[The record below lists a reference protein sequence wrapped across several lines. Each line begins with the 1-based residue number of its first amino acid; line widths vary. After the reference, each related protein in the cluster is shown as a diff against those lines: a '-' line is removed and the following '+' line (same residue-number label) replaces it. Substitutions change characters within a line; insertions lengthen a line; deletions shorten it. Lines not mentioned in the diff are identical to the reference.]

1 VLESNS
7 PMDPGIASDI
17 RGSLERVHA
26 LISDACRRA
35 GRSPAEVLLVAVS
48 KTVAADR
55 VQQAIDAGVAAL
67 GENRVQEA
75 KDKIEALGH
84 PVPWHLIGHLQTNKA
99 RDAARLFDWIHSL
112 DRLDLAKELD
122 RRARAAGRTLNVLIE
137 VNLGDEPQKGGA
149 RPDDVKPLLDALAG
163 LNALSVRG
171 LMAIP
176 PAATDAEATRPYFRR
191 LREMRDAAG
200 LEHLSMGMSADFEVA
215 IEEGATMVRVGTAIF
230 GARPPRVGA

>member
-1 VLESNS
+1 
-7 PMDPGIASDI
+7 MDPGIASDI
-17 RGSLERVHA
+17 RGNLERVNA
-26 LISDACRRA
+26 LIADACRRA
-35 GRSPAEVLLVAVS
+35 GRSPADVLLVAVS
-48 KTVAADR
+48 KTVPADR
-55 VQQAIDAGVAAL
+55 VRLALEAGVAAL

-75 KDKIEALGH
+75 KEKIEVLGH

-112 DRLDLAKELD
+112 DRLELAKELD
-122 RRARAAGRTLNVLIE
+122 RRARAAARTLNVLIE
-137 VNLGDEPQKGGA
+137 VNLGEEPQKGGA
-149 RPDDVKPLLDALAG
+149 RPGELKPLLDSVAG
-163 LNALSVRG
+163 LDALRIRG

-176 PAATDAEATRPYFRR
+176 PAAANPEETRPYFRR